1 MSSVKLVVHW
11 ICGLIAVMA
20 YTYLICKISYAHG
33 REEGS
38 GGSQK
43 PRGVNIIADGRDSP
57 STINADEAGGSGGY
71 ASASELYQKANGNV
85 RRFSTAAKAMS
96 LATTTRVRDM
106 QRRDNG
112 FTRGGS
118 ETAKMA
124 REEARKKRN
133 FEGIHT
139 QYVPFE

>member
-43 PRGVNIIADGRDSP
+43 PRCVMQTVTLPKNFSIYRMRLDVDISFVDHPYVYD
-57 STINADEAGGSGGY
+57 N
-71 ASASELYQKANGNV
+71 
-85 RRFSTAAKAMS
+85 FST
-96 LATTTRVRDM
+96 
-106 QRRDNG
+106 
-112 FTRGGS
+112 
-118 ETAKMA
+118 
-124 REEARKKRN
+124 
-133 FEGIHT
+133 
-139 QYVPFE
+139 